1 MIASVE
7 VDVEEVLDSLSYK
20 DRADILAKYVD
31 DISDYDLIE
40 ELESR
45 GYKCAQE

>member
-1 MIASVE
+1 M
-7 VDVEEVLDSLSYK
+7 LRKSLTAFSYK